1 MPSHNLGM
9 STPLFQRY
17 GMEAWACLFFI
28 FIFSCFKVKFSQI
41 PENTGPF
48 LNWYPLNRETL
59 DRAKHK
65 AFL

>member
-1 MPSHNLGM
+1 
-9 STPLFQRY
+9 
-17 GMEAWACLFFI
+17 MEAWACLFFI